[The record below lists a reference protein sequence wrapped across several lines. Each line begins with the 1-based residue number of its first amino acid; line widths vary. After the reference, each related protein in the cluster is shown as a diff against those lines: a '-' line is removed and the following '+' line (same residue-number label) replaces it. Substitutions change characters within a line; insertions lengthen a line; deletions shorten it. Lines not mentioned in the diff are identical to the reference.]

1 MAKNINA
8 RLSQLQSRRSGTDR
22 LGRLALDAQSE
33 VLAKSFLEEDWQ
45 KRARTQPYTRYAL
58 GAMQEVGPDYTR
70 ISIETAQRVGR
81 QLNQALTAAGFSIDF
96 RLQGSVPL
104 NVHIR
109 GVSDVDLLN
118 LDNNFF
124 TYATAGVRSR
134 LGLYTGSPSISTSEG
149 TLSSLRKKSE
159 QILRV
164 GPRSFSALT
173 EPSQHQAD

>member
-1 MAKNINA
+1 MAKNIDA

-124 TYATAGVRSR
+124 TYCDGWS
-134 LGLYTGSPSISTSEG
+134 
-149 TLSSLRKKSE
+149 
-159 QILRV
+159 
-164 GPRSFSALT
+164 T
-173 EPSQHQAD
+173 EPPWPVHGQPFDQHVRGHAIVPPQEIRASSKRQVSGYDS